1 MNGNNIV
8 CIKTYKVKV
17 VEIFLLFING
27 FYSWLFLPRGVAI
40 KLRDRMGRTP
50 FNVAESSGN
59 EACAQF
65 LEQVCM
71 SLFNLDGLDRF
82 GRQVLGTG

>member
-1 MNGNNIV
+1 M

-65 LEQVCM
+65 LEQVCV
-71 SLFNLDGLDRF
+71 SLFSSDALERF
-82 GRQVLGTG
+82 DMQASPGNRII